1 MFIYNMTDKRVK
13 KYIYWRRE
21 TCNIVDIKIINL
33 FTGGVFLTLVI
44 TNISVKRNQL
54 HAKV

>member
-33 FTGGVFLTLVI
+33 FTGGVFLTLII